1 MVDGAGGVW
10 VEPRAWAFGRSTLA
24 GRSLTGLICS
34 AGRWSLVANVHAVA
48 PDAALAAAP
57 R

>member
-24 GRSLTGLICS
+24 GWSLTGFICS
-34 AGRWSLVANVHAVA
+34 TERWLLVANVHVVA
-48 PDAALAAAP
+48 QDAAFAAAP